1 MLEKG
6 SEEYNK
12 RLKEFYKTLEQ
23 KESKEKWKQVYIDGI
38 PSKFYV
44 SNLGNI
50 FNDKKGKLKETKYDD
65 GKYKYVYLNDGD
77 GRCIETSLHRL
88 VALYFCKIPKRLSE
102 QGYTYDDL
110 VVNHKN
116 GIKSC
121 NTAFNLEWITQFEN
135 MEHAHNTGLCSQ
147 IYGEN
152 CHLSKITNKEAE
164 KVCKLIMKGKSN
176 KEISEKLGI
185 AEKTIQHIRSGETW
199 KAISEKYDFPKL
211 GDSVPYTTD
220 DEVIHKICKLLVEHK
235 YSDVEIA
242 NKCEVKREYVKD
254 IRTKRRRRDISDQ
267 YDFDTSKVEKI
278 TKEDIEKVCQL
289 LEEKNL
295 SQGKIAKEVG
305 ICQSLVSEI
314 YNKKKYTEISKN
326 YSF

>member
-6 SEEYNK
+6 SKEYKK
-12 RLKEFYKTLEQ
+12 RLKEFYKTIENT
-23 KESKEKWKQVYIDGI
+23 EEEWKQVYVDGELTKYYI
-38 PSKFYV
+38 

-50 FNDKKGKLKETKYDD
+50 YNEKSKKVRWRKYEQNRYAEITLHHNGKKI
-65 GKYKYVYLNDGD
+65 VAM
-77 GRCIETSLHRL
+77 LHRL
-88 VALYFCKIPKRLSE
+88 VALYFCEVPKQLIN

-110 VVNHKN
+110 VVNHLN

-121 NTAFNLEWITQFEN
+121 DASFNLEWTTQYEN
-135 MEHAHNTGLCSQ
+135 MQHAFKTGLCSQ

-176 KEISEKLGI
+176 KEISEKLDI
-185 AEKTIQHIRSGETW
+185 TEKTIQHIRSGETW

-211 GDSVPYTTD
+211 VDSVPYTKD
-220 DEVIHKICKLLVEHK
+220 EEVIHKICKLLVEHK

-305 ICQSLVSEI
+305 ICQTLVSEI